1 MKINIKKL
9 LALIILGMG
18 FVILPNIKFDFT
30 VEHNTFNNLKNSSI
44 YYGSIQ
50 IDGSATTNTTYSG
63 NWTWAVNQP
72 WCYNDN
78 GVYIIENLIINA
90 NTSPT
95 GNGIYIE
102 NSKNVYFII
111 RNCTVYNA
119 HFGIMIEA
127 GIKLRN
133 VNNGT
138 ITNNNC
144 SNNLV
149 YGISLL
155 EDCNN
160 NTISGNIASD
170 NGYSGIILYGLAVN
184 CQNNTISGNTANN
197 NYYFGI
203 RVSYNYNYNEIMGNT
218 ANGNNRDGI
227 FLSGSSSHYPT
238 NWNQITNNI
247 IIKNQNH
254 GIYIEPG
261 CNNNSIYK
269 NFFLENGIHAIDTG
283 IDNKWNSTTIGNY
296 WDNHS
301 APDVSPSDGIVDNPY
316 INIGGNAG
324 SIDYLPI
331 AEDGAPRITINSPSS
346 GSSYG
351 KAIPSYNIEVIDSTP
366 VEMWYTFDGGLKNYT
381 FTQFTGTF
389 DQSAWDALP
398 EGSVNIIFYATDIA
412 GNEAF
417 EEVSIIKGIAPE
429 IIVFIVV
436 ISIVGGIVVIAVA
449 YLYLKKRK
457 A

>member
-1 MKINIKKL
+1 MKTNIKKL
-9 LALIILGMG
+9 LALIFLGMT
-18 FVILPNIKFDFT
+18 FVILPNIKLGFYVKQTTLDK
-30 VEHNTFNNLKNSSI
+30 LKCSSV

-90 NTSPT
+90 STSPT
-95 GNGIYIE
+95 GSGIYIE

-119 HFGIMIEA
+119 HFGIIIEA

-160 NTISGNIASD
+160 NTISENIASD
-170 NGYSGIILYGLAVN
+170 NGYSGIILYASNGGSSH
-184 CQNNTISGNTANN
+184 NNTISGNTANN
-197 NYYFGI
+197 NNQFGI
-203 RVSYNYNYNEIMGNT
+203 RVSYNYNYNKISGNT
-218 ANGNNRDGI
+218 VKNNNRNGLL
-227 FLSGSSSHYPT
+227 LSGTSWEPT

-247 IIKNQNH
+247 IINNQDY
-254 GIYIEPG
+254 GIYVESG

-269 NFFLENGIHAIDTG
+269 NFFLENGIHAADG
-283 IDNKWNSTTIGNY
+283 GVDNKWNSTTIGNY

-301 APDVSPSDGIVDNPY
+301 FPDVSPNDGIVDNPY
-316 INIGGNAG
+316 IDIGGVAG

-346 GSSYG
+346 GNSYVN
-351 KAIPSYNIEVIDSTP
+351 AIPSYNIEVIDSTP

-389 DQSAWDALP
+389 NQSAWDALP

-429 IIVFIVV
+429 IIVLIVV
-436 ISIVGGIVVIAVA
+436 ISIVGGIIVISVA